1 MLHACFAPTI
11 LCFVYTLWYFYE
23 FSRTN
28 ILTSA
33 TEPVSCFLLF
43 LVSEKLV
50 KKYSWN
56 WTGQTPKSITFRGEQ
71 EVQRRAGGAS
81 QGGQTHPRRGWAQP
95 RAWLRFGYPGR
106 LLGLP
111 LRL

>member
-1 MLHACFAPTI
+1 MLHACFAPII
-11 LCFVYTLWYFYE
+11 LCFFHTLWHFYE

-50 KKYSWN
+50 KKYSQN
-56 WTGQTPKSITFRGEQ
+56 WTKQKPKLLFFSDTTRSPEERGRRTPGQPHVCQARP
-71 EVQRRAGGAS
+71 GGDDP
-81 QGGQTHPRRGWAQP
+81 QV
-95 RAWLRFGYPGR
+95 
-106 LLGLP
+106 
-111 LRL
+111 